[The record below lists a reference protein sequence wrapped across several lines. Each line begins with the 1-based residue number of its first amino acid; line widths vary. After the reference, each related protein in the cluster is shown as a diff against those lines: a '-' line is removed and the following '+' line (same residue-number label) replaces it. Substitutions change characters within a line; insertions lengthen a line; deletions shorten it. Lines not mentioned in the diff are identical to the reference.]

1 MISRSSVIIVAR
13 RTRTTLSSLSSS
25 SSLVSQVVA
34 SPHKCT
40 IQFRTT
46 RADSPFEIFH
56 ALQRKNQWQR
66 RSFSSTAETPHY
78 HEETEQQ
85 HRHNHFEEG
94 SGSKV
99 LPSAMIALQKSG
111 LARGDTVAVGGFGLG
126 GVPES
131 LLNALSSTE
140 FDLDVQ
146 DLTVASLTAGVDGF
160 GLGKLFE
167 SGRVK
172 RMISSY
178 VGENKNFEQMFFN
191 GKLEVELI
199 PQGTVAARLRAAGQ
213 GMPAFFTPTGAGA

>member
-46 RADSPFEIFH
+46 RTDSPFENFH

-131 LLNALSSTE
+131 LLNALSST
-140 FDLDVQ
+140 
-146 DLTVASLTAGVDGF
+146 
-160 GLGKLFE
+160 
-167 SGRVK
+167 
-172 RMISSY
+172 
-178 VGENKNFEQMFFN
+178 
-191 GKLEVELI
+191 
-199 PQGTVAARLRAAGQ
+199 
-213 GMPAFFTPTGAGA
+213 